1 MALAEDLT
9 LTTAPDSRDDI
20 DDAVGLVVDV
30 LRTLPVEE
38 AATRAGRYQ
47 NMLVALE
54 AELFARNHLGAPL
67 TGTTRTW
74 QAEGRSPPR
83 PTPRNGPNVVLRLV
97 RTLNSQTTSP
107 PGSWGPARSMRLRT
121 RL

>member
-9 LTTAPDSRDDI
+9 LTTAPDSRDNI

-38 AATRAGRYQ
+38 AITRAGRYQ
-47 NMLVALE
+47 NILVALE
-54 AELFARNHLGAPL
+54 AELFARNSASGPR

-74 QAEGRSPPR
+74 QAVDRPPR
-83 PTPRNGPNVVLRLV
+83 KPTP
-97 RTLNSQTTSP
+97 SP
-107 PGSWGPARSMRLRT
+107 MQPSRPAVT
-121 RL
+121 QPETWA